1 MAQSPLFQVARSPSR
16 AILAPPESPIMTPP
30 KARAPAAPLP
40 PSSSLAVARIVSPAR
55 SLSAARGR
63 RRYEVGRGNQNA
75 LRHGIFG
82 RVCNQVDVANEIVVT
97 LAARPDLDPIAD
109 LRLVESYCLASVSY
123 RRALEAIERDG
134 MTPTLTSF
142 AARFA
147 QLEERQEAR
156 LFEREKARQAE
167 LKRGHVV
174 DLSKYAR
181 NPEA

>member
-1 MAQSPLFQVARSPSR
+1 
-16 AILAPPESPIMTPP
+16 MTPP
-30 KARAPAAPLP
+30 RVRQPDAPAPLLLPASALAP
-40 PSSSLAVARIVSPAR
+40 AKNASPAR
-55 SLSAARGR
+55 SLSASRSR
-63 RRYEVGRGNQNA
+63 RKYLVGRGNQNA

-97 LAARPDLDPIAD
+97 LAAHPDLDPIAD
-109 LRLVESYCLASVSY
+109 LRLVESYCLAATSY

-134 MTPTLTSF
+134 MSSTLTSF

-156 LFEREKARQAE
+156 LYERAKARQAE

-181 NPEA
+181 NPDL